1 MRIVILESLAV
12 SNAVLQSY
20 IEPLQKAGHEVA
32 CFARTDDID
41 TQIKQIGSAE
51 ALIIANMPLKKEVI
65 EACPNLKYIDI
76 AFTGYDHVAMESAK
90 AKNIC
95 VSNASGYA
103 TEAVAELVIGGVIDL
118 YRQLREAD
126 VLCRN
131 GKTKAG
137 LKAFEL
143 NGKTVGLV
151 GTGAIGSRTAE
162 LFRAFG
168 CKTIAYNGFSHKPD
182 TDVMKYMPLKELMEQ
197 ADILTLHC
205 PLTEQTR
212 NFINKDNL
220 KYMKKS
226 AILVNTAR
234 GAVVNSQDLADAL
247 NNEQIS
253 GAVIDVF
260 ESEPPLAKDHPLLK
274 AKNTLLT
281 PHLGFFTAEA
291 MKKRAKIVFDNLS
304 HWLQGN
310 PINVVSK

>member
-1 MRIVILESLAV
+1 MRIVILESLSV
-12 SNAVLQSY
+12 SNDVLKSY
-20 IEPLQKAGHEVA
+20 IEPLKKAGHEVE
-32 CFARTDDID
+32 CFSRTDDID
-41 TQIKQIGSAE
+41 TQIKQIGNAE

-76 AFTGYDHVAMESAK
+76 AFTGYDHVAMDSAK
-90 AKNIC
+90 KQNII

-126 VLCRN
+126 SLCRN

-137 LKAFEL
+137 LRAFEL

-162 LFRAFG
+162 LFRTFG

-182 TDVMKYMPLKELMEQ
+182 TDVMKYLPLKELMEQ
-197 ADILTLHC
+197 ADILSLHC

-226 AILVNTAR
+226 AVLVNTAR

-247 NNEQIS
+247 NNEKIA

-260 ESEPPLAKDHPLLK
+260 ENEPPLDTKHPLLN
-274 AKNTLLT
+274 AQNTLVT
-281 PHLGFFTAEA
+281 PHLGFFTTEA
-291 MKKRAKIVFDNLS
+291 MEKRAQIVFDNLNS
-304 HWLQGN
+304 WLAGN
-310 PINVVSK
+310 PTNIVSR

>member
-1 MRIVILESLAV
+1 MRIVILESLSV
-12 SNAVLQSY
+12 SDAVLQSY
-20 IEPLQKAGHEVA
+20 IEPLQKAGHEVE
-32 CFARTDDID
+32 CFTRNDDIN

-76 AFTGYDHVAMESAK
+76 AFTGFDHVAMDSAK
-90 AKNIC
+90 AKNII

-103 TEAVAELVIGGVIDL
+103 TEAVAELVIGGVIYL

-126 VLCRN
+126 SLCRD

-143 NGKTVGLV
+143 SGKTVGLI
-151 GTGAIGSRTAE
+151 GTGAIGSRTAD

-197 ADILTLHC
+197 SDILSLHC

-220 KYMKKS
+220 KYMKKN

-234 GAVVNSQDLADAL
+234 GAVVNSQDLANAL
-247 NNEQIS
+247 NKEQIA

-260 ESEPPLAKDHPLLK
+260 ETEPPLDIKHPLFH
-274 AKNTLLT
+274 AKNTLVT

-291 MKKRAKIVFDNLS
+291 MEKRAQIVFDNLN
-304 HWLQGN
+304 HWLNGN
-310 PINVVSK
+310 PINVVK

>member
-1 MRIVILESLAV
+1 MRIVILESLSV
-12 SNAVLQSY
+12 SDNVLKSY
-20 IEPLQKAGHEVA
+20 IEPLQKAGHEIE
-32 CFARTDDID
+32 CFARTDDIN

-76 AFTGYDHVAMESAK
+76 AFTGYDHVAMDSAK
-90 AKNIC
+90 KQNIV

-103 TEAVAELVIGGVIDL
+103 TEAVAELVIGGVINL

-126 VLCRN
+126 SLCRD

-137 LKAFEL
+137 LRAFEL
-143 NGKTVGLV
+143 SGKTVGLI

-168 CKTIAYNGFSHKPD
+168 CKTIAYNGFSHKPN

-197 ADILTLHC
+197 ADILSLHC

-226 AILVNTAR
+226 ALLVNTAR

-247 NNEQIS
+247 NNEKIA
-253 GAVIDVF
+253 GAMIDVF
-260 ESEPPLAKDHPLLK
+260 ENEPPLDTKHPLLH
-274 AKNTLLT
+274 AKNTLVA

-291 MKKRAKIVFDNLS
+291 MEKRAHIVFDNLN
-304 HWLQGN
+304 HWLNGN
-310 PINVVSK
+310 PINVIK

>member
-1 MRIVILESLAV
+1 MHIVILESLSV
-12 SNAVLQSY
+12 SDKIMKSY
-20 IEPLQKAGHEVA
+20 IEPLEKAGHEVE
-32 CFARTDDID
+32 CFTRTDDIN
-41 TQIKQIGSAE
+41 TQIKQIGEAD

-76 AFTGYDHVAMESAK
+76 AFTGYDHVAMDSAK
-90 AKNIC
+90 AKNII

-118 YRQLREAD
+118 FRQLREAD
-126 VLCRN
+126 MLCRN

-137 LKAFEL
+137 LRAFEL

-182 TDVMKYMPLKELMEQ
+182 TEVMKYMPLKELMEQ

-220 KYMKKS
+220 KYMKKT
-226 AILVNTAR
+226 AILINTAR

-260 ESEPPLAKDHPLLK
+260 ENEPPLDKKHPLLN
-274 AKNTLLT
+274 AKNTLVT
-281 PHLGFFTAEA
+281 PHLGFFTNEA
-291 MKKRAKIVFDNLS
+291 MEKRAHIVFDNLN
-304 HWLQGN
+304 HWLRGN
-310 PINVVSK
+310 PINVVK

>member
-1 MRIVILESLAV
+1 MRIVILESLSV

-20 IEPLQKAGHEVA
+20 IEPLQKAGHEVE
-32 CFARTDDID
+32 CFTRTNDIN

-76 AFTGYDHVAMESAK
+76 AFTGYDHVAMDSAK
-90 AKNIC
+90 KQNIC

-103 TEAVAELVIGGVIDL
+103 TEAVAELVIGGVINL

-126 VLCRN
+126 SLCRD

-143 NGKTVGLV
+143 NGKTVGFI

-197 ADILTLHC
+197 SDILTLHC

-212 NFINKDNL
+212 NLINKDNL
-220 KYMKKS
+220 KYMKKT

-234 GAVVNSQDLADAL
+234 GAVVNTQDAADAL
-247 NNEQIS
+247 NNEQIA

-260 ESEPPLAKDHPLLK
+260 ENEPPLDTQNPLLH
-274 AKNTLLT
+274 AKNTLVT
-281 PHLGFFTAEA
+281 PHLGFYTSEA
-291 MKKRAKIVFDNLS
+291 MEKRAHIVFDNLN
-304 HWLQGN
+304 HWLNGN
-310 PINVVSK
+310 PINVVK

>member
-12 SNAVLQSY
+12 SDEILNRYLQ
-20 IEPLQKAGHEVA
+20 PLRRAGHEVE
-32 CFARTDDID
+32 CFARTDDIP
-41 TQIKQIGSAE
+41 TQIRQIGNAE

-76 AFTGYDHVAMESAK
+76 AFTGYDHIDMSA
-90 AKNIC
+90 ARARGIA

-103 TEAVAELVIGGVIDL
+103 TEAVAELVIGGVINL
-118 YRQLREAD
+118 YRQLNQAD
-126 VLCRN
+126 KLCRG

-137 LKAFEL
+137 LSAFEL
-143 NGKTVGLV
+143 HGRTVGLI

-182 TDVMKYMPLKELMEQ
+182 TDVIKYLPLKELLEQ
-197 ADILTLHC
+197 SDILSLHC
-205 PLTEQTR
+205 PLTDASR
-212 NFINKDNL
+212 NFINRDNL

-247 NNEQIS
+247 NNGQIA

-260 ESEPPLAKDHPLLK
+260 ENEPPLESGHPLLHTP
-274 AKNTLLT
+274 NTLVT
-281 PHLGFFTAEA
+281 PHLGFFTREA
-291 MKKRAKIVFDNLS
+291 MEKRAKIVFNNLAC
-304 HWLQGN
+304 WLKGTPVN
-310 PINVVSK
+310 LVG